1 MFERTPE
8 HPYVMRN
15 PFIVLRFV
23 LFAILVYVNLLTVGF
38 AVWNLSELKSLQG
51 QALGA
56 PTFVVFNACVVLT
69 LLVACLV
76 AAWYSLSA
84 FDKVRNECG
93 WTALVSALQLASS
106 IDITVNGPPALC
118 QGVSITACAS
128 SSLTVAL
135 SWISSTI
142 LLLYSFSLFTT
153 AVTHMTVIPDVWTSS
168 VRSVPW
174 FVVPSDCVESR
185 LPPVSKPHPSAS
197 SADAAVL
204 DIKHSSFHFPTPIF
218 EQHAKALPLSPQSP
232 KSLPHSPTTPP
243 IWQARRSSGPTLPA
257 DAFPPPP
264 SSSSKRTTW
273 TNRVFSSAS
282 STLGSKRST
291 ESLRPSWAKRGAPGR
306 RGVDHPFAVPR
317 QAPKPLVLP
326 TVRPLRTMKLKSCWS
341 PSTASSRSH
350 TAFSV
355 LGSPQAPAVPPKAR
369 IGGSGKGEGAP
380 QLPGSTLSPTST
392 FYIDLERDAVRV
404 VSVEGG
410 AAAARPLSYEMFPED
425 VVDPDMPITRSQ
437 PSTWVRAHSPASSR

>member
-1 MFERTPE
+1 MFERMPE

-69 LLVACLV
+69 LLVGCLV
-76 AAWYSLSA
+76 TAWYSLAA
-84 FDKVRNECG
+84 FDRVRNECV
-93 WTALVSALQLASS
+93 WTGLVSALQLASS

-153 AVTHMTVIPDVWTSS
+153 AVTHTPVIPDVWASS
-168 VRSVPW
+168 VRAVPW
-174 FVVPSDCVESR
+174 FVVPGDCVESR
-185 LPPVSKPHPSAS
+185 LPPVSKPRSS
-197 SADAAVL
+197 SADADVL
-204 DIKHSSFHFPTPIF
+204 DIKRSSFHFPTPIF
-218 EQHAKALPLSPQSP
+218 AQHAKALPLSP
-232 KSLPHSPTTPP
+232 KSLPQSPTTPP
-243 IWQARRSSGPTLPA
+243 IWQARRSSVPTLPGA
-257 DAFPPPP
+257 DDALPP
-264 SSSSKRTTW
+264 SSSKRTTW
-273 TNRVFSSAS
+273 TNRVFSTSGAS

-291 ESLRPSWAKRGAPGR
+291 ESLRPSWAKRVAPGR
-306 RGVDHPFAVPR
+306 RGVDHPFAMPR
-317 QAPKPLVLP
+317 RQTPPRPLVLP
-326 TVRPLRTMKLKSCWS
+326 TVRPLRTLKLKSCWS

-350 TAFSV
+350 TA
-355 LGSPQAPAVPPKAR
+355 PAVPPKAR
-369 IGGSGKGEGAP
+369 VAGAGQGVKEGAP
-380 QLPGSTLSPTST
+380 QLPGAALALSPTGT
-392 FYIDLERDAVRV
+392 FYIDLERDAVV
-404 VSVEGG
+404 PVGG
-410 AAAARPLSYEMFPED
+410 TPAARPLSYEMFPED